1 MHGAKRVWTEDEVA
15 KLRQIFVVD
24 YPPPTP
30 LPTPEVLERRIG
42 WPYKSIIYKARKLG
56 IQGRR
61 STRVIPDKICPVC
74 LSLFRPSDAP
84 QQTCSPSCGQKNN
97 IRKNGH
103 PRGMAGKKHSPETLE
118 LLSAGLKERWAKAT
132 PGQREAMLVA
142 LHNAPARKPSGNVY
156 SRTKSGKR
164 ADLDGLFVRSSW
176 EANYARYLNWLV
188 FQRQIAGWRYEPQTF
203 EFPVKRGNRSYT
215 PDFEVTLP
223 NGRIEWHEVKGWMDN
238 NSRIK
243 LERFARHYPQE
254 TLVLIDEKAYRSL
267 ARDVSM
273 LIEGWE

>member
-1 MHGAKRVWTEDEVA
+1 
-15 KLRQIFVVD
+15 
-24 YPPPTP
+24 
-30 LPTPEVLERRIG
+30 
-42 WPYKSIIYKARKLG
+42 
-56 IQGRR
+56 
-61 STRVIPDKICPVC
+61 
-74 LSLFRPSDAP
+74 
-84 QQTCSPSCGQKNN
+84 
-97 IRKNGH
+97 
-103 PRGMAGKKHSPETLE
+103 MAGKKHSPETLE